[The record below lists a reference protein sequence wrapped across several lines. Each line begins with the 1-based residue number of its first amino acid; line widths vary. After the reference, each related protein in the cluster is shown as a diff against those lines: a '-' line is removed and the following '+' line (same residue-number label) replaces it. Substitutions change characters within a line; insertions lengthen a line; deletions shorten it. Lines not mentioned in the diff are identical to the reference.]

1 VDGIGLTVVLAKTV
15 LAELRAILMAATAD
29 SPEVGGIL
37 LGHTETGENGTRT
50 FVDAFE
56 RFTPENPCDP
66 KYALSGR
73 DRRRIERRR
82 NDLAARRRRGALA
95 PVGLWRSHCRRGLYL
110 DQRDF
115 ELFRNLFRRP
125 ACVFLLVRHD
135 DPDAA
140 RGAVFIWEGDDVRRH
155 ASYLEFPLEA
165 LPAVLPAAAPPAK
178 LPRVRF
184 PRVRLPRVRVGLS
197 ALPAWLRPAAM
208 AAAPPAKLPRMRLPR
223 VRVRLSAPPAWL
235 RTAAMAVAI
244 LAVPV
249 AAYYAGRAIA
259 LSRFHGAA
267 VANAAL
273 VSAAVPPAVL
283 PAPPP
288 EIRPTPFPEAEPSDP
303 PPAVAPPPR
312 VRRPLEV
319 PPRAIDPASA
329 PTPTLP
335 DPPPLALKP
344 SIASPPRIVA
354 AAPAAPAFHNE
365 AVTAYIKPA
374 PHSTLSKAIRK
385 IPLLRGIA
393 RPRKEEGF
401 VPASPVAHPLPAL
414 PDEEVPAGEPS
425 VELLAHIDRSGSVD
439 HVRFADG
446 NSHLRDASASALSQW
461 RFEPAR
467 QNGEPVESEL
477 LVRFEFRKEP

>member
-1 VDGIGLTVVLAKTV
+1 
-15 LAELRAILMAATAD
+15 
-29 SPEVGGIL
+29 
-37 LGHTETGENGTRT
+37 
-50 FVDAFE
+50 
-56 RFTPENPCDP
+56 
-66 KYALSGR
+66 
-73 DRRRIERRR
+73 
-82 NDLAARRRRGALA
+82 
-95 PVGLWRSHCRRGLYL
+95 
-110 DQRDF
+110 
-115 ELFRNLFRRP
+115 
-125 ACVFLLVRHD
+125 
-135 DPDAA
+135 
-140 RGAVFIWEGDDVRRH
+140 
-155 ASYLEFPLEA
+155 
-165 LPAVLPAAAPPAK
+165 
-178 LPRVRF
+178 
-184 PRVRLPRVRVGLS
+184 
-197 ALPAWLRPAAM
+197 
-208 AAAPPAKLPRMRLPR
+208 
-223 VRVRLSAPPAWL
+223 
-235 RTAAMAVAI
+235 MAVAS

-249 AAYYAGRAIA
+249 AAYYAGRVVA
-259 LSRFHGAA
+259 LSRVHGAA
-267 VANAAL
+267 VANAAP
-273 VSAAVPPAVL
+273 VPAAVPPAVL

-288 EIRPTPFPEAEPSDP
+288 EIRPTPFPEAAPSDLP
-303 PPAVAPPPR
+303 PVVAPPPR

-319 PPRAIDPASA
+319 PTTTIDRPLP

-335 DPPPLALKP
+335 DPPPLVLKP
-344 SIASPPRIVA
+344 SIASPPRLVA

-365 AVTAYIKPA
+365 GVTAYIKPA
-374 PHSTLSKAIRK
+374 PHSTIAKAIRK